1 MKLVAAR
8 PTTQLQRWIGIPTGR
23 QAALWGLPLLLSMI
37 YVVQPAVLA
46 PMVALDLLLVV
57 LLAGDLF
64 LASGAVEAHREVL
77 PVQSVGRAFP
87 VRVTVRN
94 AGARSLQLEVTD
106 AAPGEASGLPVHAQV
121 APGRALD
128 AMYEVVVGDRG
139 RHLFGEV
146 TVRWTSPLG
155 LWQRQRSVDVADEL
169 RVYPDFEPLRSGSL
183 VARASDERV
192 PVRVRRRPGGESEFQ
207 RLRPYVAGD
216 PYRHIDWKA
225 TARRRE
231 FVTREFGQ
239 ESNQNLI
246 FLIDA
251 GRMMSARLEG
261 AAGGGLTAFDH
272 ALNAAVMMGQVALRH
287 GDRVGLLAFDRKVRA
302 WLPPKAGARH
312 GAALIRQTYD
322 LQPSLDEPDYA
333 MAFRYLTGRVRRRS
347 LVVLL
352 TTVVDE
358 VNADLA
364 ARVGHALAHR
374 HLPLVVWLR
383 DPEVDDFVSAP
394 PSDATA
400 AYRRGAAAE
409 LTAWRE
415 RSLMGLRRRGALVVD
430 ARPEDLSMD
439 LLSRYLEIKAR
450 QLL

>member
-8 PTTQLQRWIGIPTGR
+8 TVDGPWRLVGIPTGR
-23 QAALWGLPLLLSMI
+23 QAALWGLPLLLAMV
-37 YVVQPAVLA
+37 YVVQPAALA
-46 PMVALDLLLVV
+46 PMIAVDLLLVLV
-57 LLAGDLF
+57 AAVDLAM
-64 LASGAVEAHREVL
+64 ATGAVEAQREVV
-77 PVQSVGRAFP
+77 PVQAVGRSFP
-87 VRVTVRN
+87 VRLVVRN
-94 AGARSLQLEVTD
+94 AGSRALALQVTD
-106 AAPGEASGLPVHAQV
+106 TAPGEVEGLPLHGEVS
-121 APGRALD
+121 PGRALD
-128 AMYEVVVGDRG
+128 AVYGVVVGDRG
-139 RHLFGEV
+139 HHAFGQV

-155 LWQRQRSVDVADEL
+155 LWQRQRAIDVSSEL

-183 VARASDERV
+183 MARASDERV
-192 PVRVRRRPGGESEFQ
+192 PVRVRRRPGGENEFQ

-231 FVTREFGQ
+231 FVSREFGQ

-261 AAGGGLTAFDH
+261 AGGGLTAFDH
-272 ALNAAVMMGQVALRH
+272 ALNAAVMMGQVALKH

-322 LQPSLDEPDYA
+322 LQPSLEEPDYS

-364 ARVGHALAHR
+364 VRVGQALAHR

-383 DPEVDDFVSAP
+383 DPEVDELVTGP
-394 PSDATA
+394 PSGTTR
-400 AYRRGAAAE
+400 AYQRGAAAE

-415 RSLMGLRRRGALVVD
+415 RSLLGLRRRGALVVD
-430 ARPEDLSMD
+430 ARPEELSMD
-439 LLSRYLEIKAR
+439 LLGRYLEIKAR
-450 QLL
+450 RLL

>member
-1 MKLVAAR
+1 MKLTAAR
-8 PTTQLQRWIGIPTGR
+8 TLSAPRRWLGIPTGR
-23 QAALWGLPLLLSMI
+23 QAALWALPLLLSMV

-46 PMVALDLLLVV
+46 PMVALDVLIALVLVV
-57 LLAGDLF
+57 DLAM
-64 LASGAVEAHREVL
+64 ATGAVEAHREVA

-87 VRVTVRN
+87 VRLVVRN
-94 AGARSLQLEVTD
+94 AGRRALALDVTD
-106 AAPGEASGLPVHAQV
+106 EAPGSCDGMPVSGTVQ
-121 APGRALD
+121 PGRALD
-128 AMYEVVVGDRG
+128 TSYEVTVDDRG
-139 RHLFGEV
+139 RHTFGEV
-146 TVRWTSPLG
+146 TARWSSPLG
-155 LWQRQRSVDVADEL
+155 LWQRQRAVELPAEL

-192 PVRVRRRPGGESEFQ
+192 PVRVRRRPGGENEFQ

-246 FLIDA
+246 FMVDA

-287 GDRVGLLAFDRKVRA
+287 GDRVGLLTFDRKVRA

-312 GAALIRQTYD
+312 GASLIRQTYD
-322 LQPSLDEPDYA
+322 LQPSLEEPDYA

-364 ARVGHALAHR
+364 TRVGHALAHR

-383 DPEVDDFVSAP
+383 DPEVDELVTAP
-394 PSDATA
+394 PGDPRS
-400 AYRRGAAAE
+400 AYHRGAAAE

-415 RSLMGLRRRGALVVD
+415 RSLLGLRRRGALVVD
-430 ARPEDLSMD
+430 ARPDELSMD

-450 QLL
+450 RLL